1 MTKLLVLGLL
11 EEHPM
16 SGYDIQQKISMAD
29 AERWGGVLVGSI
41 YHALKKLKNKQEQKY
56 II

>member
-29 AERWGGVLVGSI
+29 AERWGRCIGWFHISCV
-41 YHALKKLKNKQEQKY
+41 KKTGTG
-56 II
+56 